1 MAINH
6 TSSPSSD
13 NYYLKIYNLEN
24 TSSFTVFKGK
34 FYACFSAIHNLGRIV
49 SLKNRRTAFPL
60 CIFNKKVTS
69 PIIIGEIKIEK
80 KTDIYFKN
88 FKIFEH
94 IKLYSLLKK
103 YGFSDSEIKLLYEEF
118 NMDYKIYADDI
129 IHIRIKAAI
138 LIDILFK
145 KSNLILFHTAGLTY
159 PSSMIIYQRI
169 YRRLQEYPEKS
180 AIVFE
185 YREELK
191 RIAFEEVSVDN
202 INNYEEWIIR

>member
-1 MAINH
+1 MVINH
-6 TSSPSSD
+6 IDFQSSD

-24 TSSFTVFKGK
+24 RSSFTVFKGK
-34 FYACFSAIHNLGRIV
+34 FYACFSEIHNLGRIV
-49 SLKNRRTAFPL
+49 SFKNRRTAFPL

-88 FKIFEH
+88 F
-94 IKLYSLLKK
+94 
-103 YGFSDSEIKLLYEEF
+103 
-118 NMDYKIYADDI
+118 KIYADDI